1 LKKIALII
9 VLIITISCNNKK
21 ENKIDSDKPQ
31 KEKQDKKKYDIITF
45 VNELGN
51 DKRSETTA
59 YISKDDTIYTQTKLF
74 ENDII
79 DTINS
84 HFYDFELY
92 EIGNNTYSGKI
103 TLYSH
108 LDNLKNNYSNHLVL
122 SFLKIDEEFES
133 KNQNF
138 VEFKF
143 KSKTD
148 TLMGVLTE
156 FRNFDTIING
166 EEMVRMTQTYVPI
179 DTKTKTYNP
188 FIEGF
193 KIEGI
198 KFK

>member
-1 LKKIALII
+1 MKKIALII